1 MRCSVTSDSH
11 HAVCVPRTDSFYNWD
26 IVLSTPPLITSFIA
40 TPLHR
45 SLRFFHTICSTSFE
59 FASNVIHTE
68 HIPNNTAALP
78 TNINI
83 TQRGTRDPSWRCPD
97 RTSGGK
103 RNRRAAPS
111 HGAAALP
118 AAGVREPARGE
129 YHHTS
134 VVTAPA
140 KALSLSGTWGAK
152 EKLPYA
158 QTPVWGLGHPMP
170 A

>member
-97 RTSGGK
+97 RTSGGEEK
-103 RNRRAAPS
+103 QMGSPVPRCCCASRRRRT
-111 HGAAALP
+111 GTC
-118 AAGVREPARGE
+118 AGRVSP
-129 YHHTS
+129 HQCCNS
-134 VVTAPA
+134 
-140 KALSLSGTWGAK
+140 SC
-152 EKLPYA
+152 
-158 QTPVWGLGHPMP
+158 
-170 A
+170 

>member
-59 FASNVIHTE
+59 FASNAIHTE

-83 TQRGTRDPSWRCPD
+83 TQRGTRDPSWRCPE
-97 RTSGGK
+97 RPSGG
-103 RNRRAAPS
+103 RETDGQPRPTVLLRFPPRFPPQACGNLRRAS
-111 HGAAALP
+111 I
-118 AAGVREPARGE
+118 
-129 YHHTS
+129 
-134 VVTAPA
+134 
-140 KALSLSGTWGAK
+140 
-152 EKLPYA
+152 
-158 QTPVWGLGHPMP
+158 TPVV
-170 A
+170 

>member
-97 RTSGGK
+97 RTSGGGEK
-103 RNRRAAPS
+103 QMGSPVPRCCCASRRRRA
-111 HGAAALP
+111 GTC
-118 AAGVREPARGE
+118 AGRVSP
-129 YHHTS
+129 HQCCNS
-134 VVTAPA
+134 
-140 KALSLSGTWGAK
+140 SC
-152 EKLPYA
+152 
-158 QTPVWGLGHPMP
+158 
-170 A
+170 